1 MTSTTT
7 TEDKRMYIIWLSVV
21 GMLAVAILC
30 GVLLPNV
37 FTSFW
42 MCAGVFLAGVGL
54 IAGLLLMFMGKRYV
68 SFFSFFLLLAGIVLI
83 LSGVFANLG
92 IELNPF
98 VMPAIAVLIIVIGLI
113 VWIVLGNKQ
122 RETKW

>member
-1 MTSTTT
+1 MASTTT
-7 TEDKRMYIIWLSVV
+7 TEDKRMYLIWLSVV
-21 GMLAVAILC
+21 GMLAIA
-30 GVLLPNV
+30 VLLGLLLPGI

-54 IAGLLLMFMGKRYV
+54 IAGLLLLFMGKRHV
-68 SFFSFFLLLAGIVLI
+68 SFFSFFLLIAGIILI

-92 IELNPF
+92 IAVNPL
-98 VMPAIAVLIIVIGLI
+98 VMVAAAVLVIVIGLI
-113 VWIVLGNKQ
+113 IWVVLGKNK

>member
-21 GMLAVAILC
+21 GMLAVAILL
-30 GVLLPNV
+30 GALLPQV
-37 FTSFW
+37 FTFW

-54 IAGLLLMFMGKRYV
+54 IAGILLLFMGKRYV
-68 SFFSFFLLLAGIVLI
+68 SFFSFFLVLAGIVLI
-83 LSGVFANLG
+83 LSGVFEKLG
-92 IELNPF
+92 IVLPPV
-98 VMPAIAVLIIVIGLI
+98 VMPAIAVIIIVVGLIIWL
-113 VWIVLGNKQ
+113 VLGNKK